1 MLEARSRKLTEE
13 VERIR
18 AATRLATAAL
28 DTVMTEARPGMP
40 ERDLKARFEQRMA
53 ELGTTTPAFEGTF
66 GHVFP
71 SDRAIEAGEQVV
83 FDVGVLVDGYEG
95 GVARTVGTEVG
106 GGDLF
111 DVRLANLAPGAT
123 VGADVEGVGLGYE

>member
-1 MLEARSRKLTEE
+1 PSAELIDGQALMLAARAHKLPEE
-13 VERIR
+13 VGRIR
-18 AATRLATAAL
+18 AATSLARQAL
-28 DTVMTEARPGMP
+28 DTVIAEARPGAR
-40 ERDLKARFEQRMA
+40 ERDLKGRFEQRMA

-95 GVARTVGTEVG
+95 GVARTVGTEG
-106 GGDLF
+106 GGDDLF
-111 DVRLANLAPGAT
+111 ALRLANLAPGAT
-123 VGADVEGVGLGYE
+123 V